1 MYLTPIVHDWQ
12 SSVHFARDNRQFCGL
27 DVYLDI
33 MVNCFGV
40 MQDSHYNTLPK
51 QSLQC
56 CFAFDSAVHQST
68 MIVYLQLFKWEE
80 SMRATFSYGSILHA
94 VGRVLDQVGVKSI
107 AIHEEED
114 GLFVEGFNGEGQL
127 QVQMRYDVASLYDL
141 VSRSENQ
148 VEEYSE
154 RVTAENEGTLHRFL
168 AEHKRELVSVYR

>member
-1 MYLTPIVHDWQ
+1 
-12 SSVHFARDNRQFCGL
+12 
-27 DVYLDI
+27 
-33 MVNCFGV
+33 
-40 MQDSHYNTLPK
+40 
-51 QSLQC
+51 
-56 CFAFDSAVHQST
+56 
-68 MIVYLQLFKWEE
+68 
-80 SMRATFSYGSILHA
+80 MRASFSYTSILHA
-94 VGRVLDQVGVKSI
+94 VGQVLDQVSVKSI
-107 AIHEEED
+107 AIYEEED